1 MNSNFADHAAAEVW
15 VRCHVN
21 GPECDVI
28 VFVRGREMS
37 LRCRDYNQAVE
48 WARVEC
54 KSYKVPGEFTVE
66 R

>member
-1 MNSNFADHAAAEVW
+1 MNSNFAEHAAAEVW
-15 VRCHVN
+15 VRRHVN
-21 GPECDVI
+21 SPECDVV

-37 LRCRDYNQAVE
+37 LRCRDYNQAAE

-54 KSYKVPGEFTVE
+54 NSYKVAGGFTVE